1 MPEVFLVQAAAAEC
15 VCKIEIGCDEL
26 HVVREEEF
34 PIEVYTEPADMGLR
48 GEYSPCSIPVVECD

>member
-1 MPEVFLVQAAAAEC
+1 MQAAAAEC